1 MEKIFGDVDFVEAGE
16 CEGGSEKR
24 EARIV
29 AGGGEGEEAEDN
41 KTPTAH
47 MEDVP
52 QVQES
57 LPIRSSV

>member
-29 AGGGEGEEAEDN
+29 AGEGEEAEDN
-41 KTPTAH
+41 KSPTAH

-52 QVQES
+52 QVEQS